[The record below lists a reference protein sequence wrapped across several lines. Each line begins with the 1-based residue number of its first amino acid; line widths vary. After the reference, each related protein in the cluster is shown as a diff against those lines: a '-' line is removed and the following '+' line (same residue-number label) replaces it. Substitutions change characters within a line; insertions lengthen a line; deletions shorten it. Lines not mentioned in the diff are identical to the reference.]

1 MILTPPLTSLQRLR
15 TKRGLTLLLLLALL
29 LQTLTV
35 SACVTHDLGKLGFS
49 PVVTLEGAGARVDAH
64 SAEAAAPGHDSDAR
78 LQHAIGS
85 CAHCACSH
93 LAVLPVQGTGVSESE
108 LTGYQPLVPVLLATG
123 LLEQALRPPAA
134 V

>member
-1 MILTPPLTSLQRLR
+1 MNSTQPSTSLQRLR
-15 TKRGLTLLLLLALL
+15 SRRGLTLLLLLALL

-35 SACVTHDLGKLGFS
+35 SACIAHDLAELGFS
-49 PVVTLEGAGARVDAH
+49 PIVTLDGPQTGVEAFA
-64 SAEAAAPGHDSDAR
+64 AEATAPGQDSDAR
-78 LQHAIGS
+78 LQHGIGS

-93 LAVLPVQGTGVSESE
+93 LAALPVRNEGVSLSE
-108 LTGYQPLVPVLLATG
+108 LSVYQPLVPVLLATG